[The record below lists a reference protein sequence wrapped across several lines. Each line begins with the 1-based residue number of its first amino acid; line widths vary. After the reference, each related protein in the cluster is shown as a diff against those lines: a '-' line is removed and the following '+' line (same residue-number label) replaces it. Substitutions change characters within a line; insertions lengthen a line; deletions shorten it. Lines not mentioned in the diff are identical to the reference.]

1 MASASA
7 PGNRRDSTIAGA
19 DKEEDE
25 EEEEEEEEWQHVKWG
40 THVKNTAEIPHA
52 NLISS
57 PNITPSRVELLNI
70 VRKHSLQLQHPGTE
84 EVEVDP
90 RFWCELL
97 DLFFVRGLADH
108 KIPEGDDDDL
118 VFFVRLHVSAAFSN
132 FNVSS
137 WNGQPFFV
145 RRWAPELGKVI
156 GQSIRQVDWQRSF
169 YLNLIC
175 HTSFSLTVAICSREG
190 LQSQHTS
197 PNSSLVPIYKVTKRV
212 YASPSRANFQ
222 VDFRSKAVETVPAY
236 PDICFVVDDYDN
248 TFEDVVLMEAD
259 HCYCVLLNARGGA
272 AFPPDT
278 ATENESFQTSHEAK
292 LLGEAQGP
300 NPPKVTLFSGFVNY
314 DMVRNAYEGGQG
326 KRGLMLPFSSAGK
339 SELLVMRGPGGRG
352 ALDVA
357 VSAVSGQ
364 NDTFN
369 QPVPSPTNA
378 GAKMGLGTIMR
389 RAATVAKQAIAAAAA
404 VQRDDASGPLPLRCC
419 LMSLSLPWDTL
430 AHDLLYKKV
439 PPVPT

>member
-1 MASASA
+1 
-7 PGNRRDSTIAGA
+7 
-19 DKEEDE
+19 
-25 EEEEEEEEWQHVKWG
+25 
-40 THVKNTAEIPHA
+40 
-52 NLISS
+52 
-57 PNITPSRVELLNI
+57 
-70 VRKHSLQLQHPGTE
+70 
-84 EVEVDP
+84 
-90 RFWCELL
+90 
-97 DLFFVRGLADH
+97 
-108 KIPEGDDDDL
+108 
-118 VFFVRLHVSAAFSN
+118 
-132 FNVSS
+132 
-137 WNGQPFFV
+137 
-145 RRWAPELGKVI
+145 
-156 GQSIRQVDWQRSF
+156 
-169 YLNLIC
+169 
-175 HTSFSLTVAICSREG
+175 
-190 LQSQHTS
+190 
-197 PNSSLVPIYKVTKRV
+197 VPIYKVTKRV

-222 VDFRSKAVETVPAY
+222 VNFRSKAVETVPAY

-278 ATENESFQTSHEAK
+278 ATENESSRTSHEAK
-292 LLGEAQGP
+292 LLGETQGP

-326 KRGLMLPFSSAGK
+326 KRGLMLPFSTAGK

-389 RAATVAKQAIAAAAA
+389 KAATVAKQAIAAAAA

-430 AHDLLYKKV
+430 AHDLLYKEL
-439 PPVPT
+439 

>member
-7 PGNRRDSTIAGA
+7 PGNRRDGKIAGA
-19 DKEEDE
+19 GKEED

-156 GQSIRQVDWQRSF
+156 GQSIRQVDWRRSF

-175 HTSFSLTVAICSREG
+175 HSSFSLTVAICSREG

-278 ATENESFQTSHEAK
+278 ATENESSRTSHEAK

-389 RAATVAKQAIAAAAA
+389 KAATVAKQAIAAAAA